1 MIVGLETLSDRGNT
15 AQFLQAPWCRLGRQW
30 CGSAPCSSVLR
41 AAILGTMK
49 ARLPATRLQAM
60 VQVRLNAQPEV
71 QKRIAADART
81 APVVGQP
88 TGHERDAR
96 GRNWDITT
104 LERDEG
110 LERTF
115 RAIVDGLRESFD
127 LG

>member
-1 MIVGLETLSDRGNT
+1 
-15 AQFLQAPWCRLGRQW
+15 
-30 CGSAPCSSVLR
+30 
-41 AAILGTMK
+41 
-49 ARLPATRLQAM
+49 M

-71 QKRIAADART
+71 HKRIAADPHA
-81 APVVGQP
+81 APIASPV

-96 GRNWDITT
+96 GRNWDITG
-104 LERDEG
+104 LERGEG